1 MHCLRAIP
9 MLRIT
14 SMKCILWWQQLHL
27 PPTLWP
33 GISPS
38 SGGAVEA
45 CLKELAAGR
54 ACQFYR
60 AINFFARLPPNAPTF
75 SALCTVSVCWGFFAP
90 GGKTQDAWSHKVHNF
105 GNIFVDRFLNTGKSS
120 FRWHFYV
127 QAGELAEGWLKRGGP
142 LLSPF
147 LMGRCY
153 RGLVKDIK
161 RWVADGGKLPSTKT
175 SPTDLKPQHRS
186 FQGQFKLILSNQGL
200 YTRPLAVEPQILA
213 SREYTHLAH
222 LFHLILVTTP
232 YIFAC
237 CHPFTSFA
245 CSLDRVEI
253 KAAAGLS
260 GNSLNRRDEVCRW
273 RAGVPVLPGR
283 GGMHKFIGGKIS
295 DKLCQM
301 LTPMPCW
308 LLPEKGS
315 GGGSKEICII
325 PLYQS

>member
-1 MHCLRAIP
+1 MSILSGNQFLCPVAAKCPHFLCLVHCVCVLG
-9 MLRIT
+9 LLC
-14 SMKCILWWQQLHL
+14 SWWKDSRWAE
-27 PPTLWP
+27 T
-33 GISPS
+33 
-38 SGGAVEA
+38 
-45 CLKELAAGR
+45 
-54 ACQFYR
+54 Y
-60 AINFFARLPPNAPTF
+60 AR
-75 SALCTVSVCWGFFAP
+75 
-90 GGKTQDAWSHKVHNF
+90 SHKVHNF
-105 GNIFVDRFLNTGKSS
+105 RNIFVDRFLNTGKSS

-186 FQGQFKLILSNQGL
+186 FQGQFKLISSNQGL
-200 YTRPLAVEPQILA
+200 YTRPLAVGPQILA

-253 KAAAGLS
+253 KAAAAADWTEF
-260 GNSLNRRDEVCRW
+260 R
-273 RAGVPVLPGR
+273 
-283 GGMHKFIGGKIS
+283 F
-295 DKLCQM
+295 
-301 LTPMPCW
+301 
-308 LLPEKGS
+308 
-315 GGGSKEICII
+315 
-325 PLYQS
+325 